1 MKTFNV
7 TIELEIFE
15 TTVKAKNKTEAK
27 QKAIAKPKKLS
38 DVIIRMQEI
47 TLTILPI
54 ITLNF
59 FPYTSAITP
68 VGNSKSTPVI

>member
-27 QKAIAKPKKLS
+27 QKAIAKLKQKDASRLIRTSFGTHKK
-38 DVIIRMQEI
+38 EI
-47 TLTILPI
+47 DIEEI
-54 ITLNF
+54 
-59 FPYTSAITP
+59 
-68 VGNSKSTPVI
+68 